1 MYGFLVGLRF
11 WFWLPLFL
19 CITNKFLVLSL
30 HRYWGGFPA
39 FILPAK
45 KKENHKKKENSFE
58 KKKLPIKLSVE
69 SCKSS
74 AM

>member
-11 WFWLPLFL
+11 WFWFPLFL

-45 KKENHKKKENSFE
+45 KKKITKRKKTLLE
-58 KKKLPIKLSVE
+58 KKKKAPRQTV
-69 SCKSS
+69 C
-74 AM
+74 